1 MDQAVEKVASIE
13 GPVSRPFSIFVNSLV
28 LMSLCKL
35 LLCNLTAL
43 VTCWWAGLGLGLGAG
58 FRLGVEKSPKMP
70 QNPASQVHALL
81 AGECF

>member
-43 VTCWWAGLGLGLGAG
+43 VTCWGRDLDSAWEQDSAWA
-58 FRLGVEKSPKMP
+58 
-70 QNPASQVHALL
+70 
-81 AGECF
+81 